1 MKKLLQHWKIIQV
14 EETILLIDGDDES
27 RIAVKHILEI
37 NGFRV
42 VEACHG
48 IEALQIL
55 GTFGEAIQLALC
67 SEDLPDMTA
76 GQWRGQMRFMG
87 PEIPS
92 IILSDKEKSEIV
104 NLPLG
109 TLQGSTTLKSLL
121 ITKILEKIR
130 RELDEE
136 FFKAR
141 RLASVA

>member
-1 MKKLLQHWKIIQV
+1 MKRILQRWKIIQV

-27 RIAVKHILEI
+27 RIAVKNILEI

-55 GTFGEAIQLALC
+55 GVFGEDIHLALC

-92 IILSDKEKSEIV
+92 IILSDKEKAEIV
-104 NLPLG
+104 NLPME

-121 ITKILEKIR
+121 ITRILEKIR